1 MVSSRI
7 DTEETPLL
15 SRIINTPP
23 KRSTSKLIYAYIFGL
38 TFLLVAFV
46 THVRNTLPT
55 PLSDIEARE
64 LNDFPGIHC
73 YNEYLSRFTAPHSA
87 NQKENG
93 KIKDW
98 IVDLA
103 KEFKKEATDN
113 GIDMEIISDDP
124 TDLVSKRNK
133 FSTEEYWMVES
144 RNVIIRLVGKS
155 NNKSES
161 FMVNAHYDS
170 VSTSNGVTDNGMGT
184 AVAIELLRYFVQ
196 HPPHHTVIF
205 LFNNFEEGGLIGAD
219 SFVHHPWFSTIKLYV
234 NLEGTGAGG
243 RALLFRSNNLA
254 AVHGLASSGT
264 HLFHASPLGNDLLQA
279 KLLKSD
285 TDYTVF
291 SRHGVPGLDISFYYP
306 RSHYHTQR
314 DDLAHTSPQSLQH
327 MGQMAL
333 GSVLSIDGNENILK
347 KAGAPEPIIYYDIL
361 GRVMLVYSFFTC
373 QLINILSLV
382 LVPFALFT
390 WSWFHKSSSRESTD
404 VNAKIAS
411 IKQNLVLISQG
422 FIATLVALA
431 FMVIFVAFSAWILLL
446 INPSATYGSI
456 RYVAAYIAVASF
468 LGLVTSQLALSKISN
483 SSTVNLANIQVGFY
497 GLTTFW
503 WILLAFATYLGSQ
516 KVAAIYF
523 AIYFFISSILATVLL
538 VSTAPKH
545 NNESS
550 PNINNGS
557 RFWSI
562 AFLIQVLFPVTLMT
576 EFSLLSMDSMRHTTA
591 DGTPETAIYFL
602 IAVPIILVVLHL
614 LPWIHAAGEFHK
626 TTLCT
631 GAVFV
636 VFFLICV
643 ASSPFNGDISPN
655 RIVFNQE
662 FNSSDALSTVALI
675 TGSAFGTLQ
684 KSLKQVLPSQEF
696 ETLKCESYLVHQT
709 KCTYNTALTP
719 LYGRNPDKEID
730 VLVFPPSHCLGD
742 TCHVNITTIVQNSLL
757 CQLQFSNQ
765 NISGLNAWVNGNHIK
780 AEGNGTIH
788 AITAYSKKEH
798 SFVKW
803 DLSFDADQREDIGEA
818 RFSCFYDDWTEGELP
833 AFTTLRDNL
842 PINNLLTI
850 KGGVGLSK
858 VRYSPSISLN

>member
-1 MVSSRI
+1 MFN
-7 DTEETPLL
+7 
-15 SRIINTPP
+15 IIN
-23 KRSTSKLIYAYIFGL
+23 IFKKASL
-38 TFLLVAFV
+38 TCV
-46 THVRNTLPT
+46 
-55 PLSDIEARE
+55 
-64 LNDFPGIHC
+64 
-73 YNEYLSRFTAPHSA
+73 
-87 NQKENG
+87 G
-93 KIKDW
+93 KI
-98 IVDLA
+98 V
-103 KEFKKEATDN
+103 
-113 GIDMEIISDDP
+113 
-124 TDLVSKRNK
+124 
-133 FSTEEYWMVES
+133 
-144 RNVIIRLVGKS
+144 
-155 NNKSES
+155 
-161 FMVNAHYDS
+161 
-170 VSTSNGVTDNGMGT
+170 
-184 AVAIELLRYFVQ
+184 
-196 HPPHHTVIF
+196 
-205 LFNNFEEGGLIGAD
+205 
-219 SFVHHPWFSTIKLYV
+219 
-234 NLEGTGAGG
+234 
-243 RALLFRSNNLA
+243 
-254 AVHGLASSGT
+254 
-264 HLFHASPLGNDLLQA
+264 
-279 KLLKSD
+279 
-285 TDYTVF
+285 
-291 SRHGVPGLDISFYYP
+291 
-306 RSHYHTQR
+306 
-314 DDLAHTSPQSLQH
+314 
-327 MGQMAL
+327 
-333 GSVLSIDGNENILK
+333 
-347 KAGAPEPIIYYDIL
+347 
-361 GRVMLVYSFFTC
+361 
-373 QLINILSLV
+373 
-382 LVPFALFT
+382 
-390 WSWFHKSSSRESTD
+390 
-404 VNAKIAS
+404 
-411 IKQNLVLISQG
+411 
-422 FIATLVALA
+422 
-431 FMVIFVAFSAWILLL
+431 
-446 INPSATYGSI
+446 
-456 RYVAAYIAVASF
+456 
-468 LGLVTSQLALSKISN
+468 
-483 SSTVNLANIQVGFY
+483 
-497 GLTTFW
+497 
-503 WILLAFATYLGSQ
+503 
-516 KVAAIYF
+516 
-523 AIYFFISSILATVLL
+523 
-538 VSTAPKH
+538 
-545 NNESS
+545 
-550 PNINNGS
+550 
-557 RFWSI
+557 
-562 AFLIQVLFPVTLMT
+562 
-576 EFSLLSMDSMRHTTA
+576 
-591 DGTPETAIYFL
+591 YFL